1 MLRRGGATVAGVAAA
16 LLLVLAGDAHALSC
30 PEIPPDQRI
39 AGADVAF
46 VGRVVSERP
55 DGGGEQVY
63 RFAVDQ
69 AVKGPLG
76 AEVEIHAVRLTD
88 LDDRPI
94 AVDAPVGVLAST
106 GDGGNLITSSCSL
119 VEPGSLLAAT
129 DEPRGMW
136 IKIAIGLV
144 ILAAVLAYSWHRLR
158 RRRRDLDG
166 GRPGGSPL
174 RGSYFDPPS

>member
-1 MLRRGGATVAGVAAA
+1 MRRSWSDPVRGLTPTAVAFLLTA
-16 LLLVLAGDAHALSC
+16 LVFAGDAHALSC

-46 VGRVVSERP
+46 VGRIVSERP
-55 DGGGEQVY
+55 VGGEERVY
-63 RFAVDQ
+63 RFAVEQ
-69 AVKGPLG
+69 VVKGPLG

-94 AVDAPVGVLAST
+94 AVDAPVGVLASS
-106 GDGGNLITSSCSL
+106 GEGGNLVTGSCSL

-136 IKIAIGLV
+136 IKIAIGIV
-144 ILAAVLAYSWHRLR
+144 ILGAVLAYSWRRLR
-158 RRRRDLDG
+158 QRRADLER
-166 GRPGGSPL
+166 GRPGGSPS
-174 RGSYFDPPS
+174 RGS

>member
-1 MLRRGGATVAGVAAA
+1 MRRSGSDPVRGLTPTAVA
-16 LLLVLAGDAHALSC
+16 LLLTALVFVGDARALSC

-55 DGGGEQVY
+55 AGGDERVY
-63 RFAVDQ
+63 RFDVDQ
-69 AVKGPLG
+69 VVKGPLG
-76 AEVEIHAVRLTD
+76 AQVEIHAVRLTD
-88 LDDRPI
+88 LDNRPI

-106 GDGGNLITSSCSL
+106 GEGGNLVTGSCSL

-136 IKIAIGLV
+136 IKIAIGIV
-144 ILAAVLAYSWHRLR
+144 ILGAVLAYSWRRLR
-158 RRRRDLDG
+158 QRRAALE
-166 GRPGGSPL
+166 
-174 RGSYFDPPS
+174 

>member
-1 MLRRGGATVAGVAAA
+1 MSRSGSGPVRGLIPTAVA
-16 LLLVLAGDAHALSC
+16 LVLTALAFAGDARALSC

-39 AGADVAF
+39 AGADIAF

-55 DGGGEQVY
+55 AGGEERVY
-63 RFAVDQ
+63 RFDVDQ
-69 AVKGPLG
+69 VVKGPLG

-106 GDGGNLITSSCSL
+106 GESGNLVTSSCSL

-144 ILAAVLAYSWHRLR
+144 ILAAVLAYSWRRLQGR
-158 RRRRDLDG
+158 RAVESR
-166 GRPGGSPL
+166 S
-174 RGSYFDPPS
+174 

>member
-1 MLRRGGATVAGVAAA
+1 VLRGVCATVVGVAAA
-16 LLLVLAGDAHALSC
+16 LTLGLAGEARALSC
-30 PEIPPDQRI
+30 PKIPPDQRI
-39 AGADVAF
+39 AGADLAF
-46 VGRVVSERP
+46 VGRVLAERP
-55 DGGGEQVY
+55 AGGDERVY

-69 AVKGPLG
+69 VVKGPLG

-106 GDGGNLITSSCSL
+106 GEGGNLVTSSCSL

-136 IKIAIGLV
+136 IKIAIGIV
-144 ILAAVLAYSWHRLR
+144 ILAAVLAYSWRRLR
-158 RRRRDLDG
+158 RRQRDSDG
-166 GRPGGSPL
+166 GRPGGTPL
-174 RGSYFDPPS
+174 RRS